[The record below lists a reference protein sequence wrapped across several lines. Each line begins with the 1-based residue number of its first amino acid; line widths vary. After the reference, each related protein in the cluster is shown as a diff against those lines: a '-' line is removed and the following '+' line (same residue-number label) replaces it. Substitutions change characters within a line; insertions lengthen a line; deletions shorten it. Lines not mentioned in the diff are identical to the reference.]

1 MYNIKTL
8 LAAASMAVAMAAG
21 ASSANAQPWDHHMD
35 RSTDHR
41 APAHRD
47 FVVHERVAEVL
58 RAHHYRLVAD
68 PVFVH
73 GHYVVKS
80 FNRFGRVVFVEI
92 DPYTGAFIGEFRA

>member
-21 ASSANAQPWDHHMD
+21 ASTANAAPWDRNM
-35 RSTDHR
+35 DHR
-41 APAHRD
+41 APIQHRD

-68 PVFVH
+68 PVFIH